1 MSETT
6 NNYKFMGFFE
16 LLTLIFVI
24 AKITGYLAWS
34 WLWVFSPILVH
45 VGLIL
50 GCLVIVIILAVIKQ
64 RADRF

>member
-34 WLWVFSPILVH
+34 WWWVFSPILVH
-45 VGLIL
+45 VGLII
-50 GCLVIVIILAVIKQ
+50 GFCVIVIIFAMIKH
-64 RADRF
+64 

>member
-34 WLWVFSPILVH
+34 WWWIFSPILVH
-45 VGLIL
+45 TGLIL
-50 GCLVIVIILAVIKQ
+50 GFLSFYIVFAILKALI
-64 RADRF
+64 DNL